1 MAFEGACE
9 IRRVLFNTDTRR
21 VQLDL
26 KATNGE
32 FDWSWFLCKQQAN
45 REVLATAIAAM
56 TSPTVKVY
64 VAINNVALFAEIT
77 TFGLAK

>member
-1 MAFEGACE
+1 MAFEGSCE
-9 IRRVLFNTDTRR
+9 IRRVLLNADTGR

-45 REVLATAIAAM
+45 RETLATAIATM
-56 TSPTVKVY
+56 TSPDVKVY
-64 VAINNVALFAEIT
+64 VYMENIAPFAEIT
-77 TFGLAK
+77 TFCLAK